1 MLYGFSG
8 ENLICPAYCS
18 LNFRLLTDALPA
30 NSMYTCRWEGDI
42 VLKLLHTADIHLG
55 AKFLGL
61 GDKGAIQREQIKIS
75 FKKLISQAITEK
87 VGIVLISGDL
97 FDSNQQPQANID
109 LVIEQFGLL
118 AANSI
123 PVCLIPGTHDCFDSG
138 SIYRKVDFSKVC
150 PNLTLFLKEGWN
162 HREFSN
168 LGLTVYVKPNF
179 SNRSSRSPLEG
190 LKRLTESPHHVA
202 MAHGSFS
209 IPGKTA
215 EDDHVFTSEQIQNSQ
230 MQYIALGHWHRPFP
244 CPGGGVSAWYSGSPE
259 ITAMDQKQTGSVLMV
274 TIPDSGEIKVEP
286 VQIGVRFC
294 DDLEIDLSGPGSLL
308 QLKSRI
314 MSGASPN
321 LIRKVILKGLRNE
334 DIYFSAEEMERD
346 FSQHFFYIKVE
357 DKSHPRIAELDEGMY
372 HDRLILARFVKL
384 MKERIE
390 SSSGEDLLVAEEA
403 LQYGLALLQGKEVI

>member
-1 MLYGFSG
+1 
-8 ENLICPAYCS
+8 
-18 LNFRLLTDALPA
+18 
-30 NSMYTCRWEGDI
+30 MYACRWEGDI

-61 GDKGAIQREQIKIS
+61 GDKGAIQREQIKTS
-75 FKKLISQAITEK
+75 FKKLISQAIAEK
-87 VGIVLISGDL
+87 VSIVLVSGDL

-109 LVIEQFGLL
+109 LAIEQFGLL

-138 SIYRKVDFSKVC
+138 SIYRKVDFSKKS
-150 PNLTLFLKEGWN
+150 PNLTLFLNEGWN

-168 LGLTVYVKPNF
+168 LGLTVYGKPNF
-179 SNRSSRSPLEG
+179 SNRSSKSPLEG
-190 LKRLTESPHHVA
+190 LKRLTESRYHVA
-202 MAHGSFS
+202 MAHGSFF

-230 MQYIALGHWHRPFP
+230 MQYIALGHWHSPFP
-244 CPGGGVSAWYSGSPE
+244 CPGGGVTAWYSGSPE
-259 ITAMDQKQTGSVLMV
+259 TIATNQKQPGSVLMV

-286 VQIGVRFC
+286 LAVGARFC
-294 DDLEIDLSGPGSLL
+294 DEPEIDLAGMGSLSE
-308 QLKSRI
+308 LKSRI
-314 MSGASPN
+314 MAGASPD
-321 LIRKVILKGLRNE
+321 LIRKVILKGLRND
-334 DIYFSAEEMERD
+334 DIYFSAEEIERD
-346 FSQHFFYIKVE
+346 FSEHFFHLKVE

-372 HDRLILARFVKL
+372 HDRLILARFIKL

-390 SSSGEDLLVAEEA
+390 SASGEERLIAEEA